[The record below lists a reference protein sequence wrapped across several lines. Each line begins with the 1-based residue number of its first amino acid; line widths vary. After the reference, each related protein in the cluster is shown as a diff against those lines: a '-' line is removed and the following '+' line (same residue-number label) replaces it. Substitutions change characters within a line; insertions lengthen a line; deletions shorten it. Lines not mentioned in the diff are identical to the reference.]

1 MELFPAI
8 DLREGRAVRLIQGD
22 YEQMT
27 VYSLSPVDVALEFKS
42 QGASNLHVVDL
53 DGAKDNRPAN
63 FEGISQLIRETGL
76 FVEAGGG
83 IRNQETVERYL
94 AAGAG
99 RVILGT
105 AAVTDYPFL
114 ERMTALY
121 GDKIAVGV
129 DTKDGWVA
137 THGWKETSRVRG
149 EELLRRLRDSGV
161 RTAICTDISRDG
173 EMRGTNLEL
182 YDRLARIE
190 GIDIV
195 ASGGIHSVGEI
206 RELKSRVGAAVLG
219 KALYTGAIDLKEAL
233 REAR

>member
-8 DLREGRAVRLIQGD
+8 DLREGKAVRLVQGD
-22 YEQMT
+22 YERMT
-27 VYSLSPVDVALEFKS
+27 VFNQDPLSAALEFKS

-53 DGAKDNRPAN
+53 DGARENRLSN
-63 FEGISQLIRETGL
+63 FEIIRRLIAQTGL
-76 FVEAGGG
+76 FVEVGGG
-83 IRNQETVERYL
+83 IRSQEAVERYL
-94 AAGAG
+94 SAGAG

-121 GDKIAVGV
+121 GEKIAVGV
-129 DTKDGWVA
+129 DTKDGWTA

-182 YDRLARIE
+182 YDRLAQIK

-195 ASGGIHSVGEI
+195 ASGGIHSIEEI
-206 RELKSRVGAAVLG
+206 RKLKSRVCAAVLG
-219 KALYTGAIDLKEAL
+219 KALYMGAIDLREAL
-233 REAR
+233 RAAR